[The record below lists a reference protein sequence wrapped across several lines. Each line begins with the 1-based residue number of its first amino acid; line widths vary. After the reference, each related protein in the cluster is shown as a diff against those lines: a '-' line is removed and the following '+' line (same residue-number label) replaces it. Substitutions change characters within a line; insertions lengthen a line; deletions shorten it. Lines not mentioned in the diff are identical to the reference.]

1 MDGTRTGGRIIMAET
16 KDGARKGGKGWI
28 GALLLVT
35 LVAVGT
41 GGGLGVYL
49 VGNVEKSV
57 DLKKRDEADKAVKVL
72 NYTGDLSLR
81 SVGSAVTNLA
91 EPADAWVRIESSIV
105 FKTGTLPN
113 PDVTLAEIRA
123 DAVAYLR
130 TMSLAQIEGASGL
143 QHLREDLNERV
154 AIRTKGAV
162 RELIV
167 ESLVVQ

>member
-1 MDGTRTGGRIIMAET
+1 MADA
-16 KDGARKGGKGWI
+16 KDSKKGGKGWI
-28 GALLLVT
+28 GALALVT
-35 LVAVGT
+35 LIAIGT

-49 VGNVEKSV
+49 LGTVEKSV
-57 DLKKRDEADKAVKVL
+57 DLKQREEAGKAVKVL

-81 SVGSAVTNLA
+81 SVGSVVANLA
-91 EPADAWVRIESSIV
+91 EPTDSWVRIESSVV
-105 FKTGTLPN
+105 FNTGALPN

-123 DAVAYLR
+123 DALAYLR
-130 TMSLAQIEGASGL
+130 TLSMAQIEGANGL

-154 AIRTKGAV
+154 ATRTKGAV

>member
-1 MDGTRTGGRIIMAET
+1 MADAKEP
-16 KDGARKGGKGWI
+16 KKGGKGWI
-28 GALLLVT
+28 GALALVT

-49 VGNVEKSV
+49 LGSVEKSV
-57 DLKKRDEADKAVKVL
+57 DLKKREEADKAVKVL

-81 SVGSAVTNLA
+81 SVGSVVTNLA
-91 EPADAWVRIESSIV
+91 EPADSWVRLETSLV
-105 FKTGTLPN
+105 FKTGALAN

-123 DAVAYLR
+123 DTIAYLR

-154 AIRTKGAV
+154 ATRTKGLA

-167 ESLVVQ
+167 EVLVVQ